1 MAAPRGGLSRP
12 ADLSVGRSRAMG
24 WRVTAQAGGML
35 LALLGWVSSCVTTFV
50 PLWKSLNL
58 DLNELEVWTMGLW
71 QVCIAQEEGAVECR
85 SHGSFLA
92 LPPELRVSRLL
103 MCLSNG
109 LGLLGCLLAAPGLE
123 AWTACEDRPGL
134 KRRLLLAGGAALG
147 TAGMATLAPVS
158 WVAYNTVLDFWDDTV
173 PDIVPRWE
181 FGEATFLGWFAGAFL
196 AAGGLLLACSAR
208 STRTASPPAPASRQ
222 TPSRRGPGGGHT
234 PHPKNADLVI

>member
-1 MAAPRGGLSRP
+1 MAG
-12 ADLSVGRSRAMG
+12 G
-24 WRVTAQAGGML
+24 WRAPAQAGGMV

-58 DLNELEVWTMGLW
+58 DLNELEVWSMGLW
-71 QVCIAQEEGAVECR
+71 QVCIAQEEGVVECR
-85 SHGSFLA
+85 PHGSFLA

-109 LGLLGCLLAAPGLE
+109 LGLLGCGLAAAGME
-123 AWTACEDRPGL
+123 GWTPCRDRPGL
-134 KRRLLLAGGAALG
+134 KRRLLLAGGAVLG
-147 TAGMATLAPVS
+147 AAAVATLAPVS

-208 STRTASPPAPASRQ
+208 PAVPPPAPACRQ
-222 TPSRRGPGGGHT
+222 PPSPRDLAGGHHL
-234 PHPKNADLVI
+234 HPKNADLVI

>member
-1 MAAPRGGLSRP
+1 MPAAAAHGRLSRP
-12 ADLSVGRSRAMG
+12 GAHSAAGVSMAGSWRAK
-24 WRVTAQAGGML
+24 AQAGGML

-50 PLWKSLNL
+50 PLWKSLSL

-71 QVCIAQEEGAVECR
+71 QVCIAREEGVVECR
-85 SHGSFLA
+85 AHGSFLA

-109 LGLLGCLLAAPGLE
+109 LGLLGTLLAAPGLE
-123 AWTACEDRPGL
+123 GWTPCEDKPRL
-134 KRRLLLAGGAALG
+134 KRRLLLAGGATFG

-158 WVAYNTVLDFWDDTV
+158 WVAYNTVLDFWDSTV

-208 STRTASPPAPASRQ
+208 ATRASTPPVPACRQPPAA
-222 TPSRRGPGGGHT
+222 GH
-234 PHPKNADLVI
+234 HPLPKPADLVI

>member
-1 MAAPRGGLSRP
+1 MAGSW
-12 ADLSVGRSRAMG
+12 RAK
-24 WRVTAQAGGML
+24 AQAGGML

-50 PLWKSLNL
+50 PLWKSLSL

-71 QVCIAQEEGAVECR
+71 QVCIAREEGAVECR
-85 SHGSFLA
+85 AHGSFLA

-123 AWTACEDRPGL
+123 GWRACGDKPKL
-134 KRRLLLAGGAALG
+134 KQRLLLTGGAALG
-147 TAGMATLAPVS
+147 AAAMATLAPVS
-158 WVAYNTVLDFWDDTV
+158 WVAYNTVLDFWDNTV

-196 AAGGLLLACSAR
+196 AAGGLLLACSAC
-208 STRTASPPAPASRQ
+208 SMRTAMPQAPACHQAPTVAR
-222 TPSRRGPGGGHT
+222 PAGGH
-234 PHPKNADLVI
+234 HLYPKNADLVI

>member
-1 MAAPRGGLSRP
+1 MPAAAAQGGFTRPGAHSAAGGSMAGSW
-12 ADLSVGRSRAMG
+12 RAK
-24 WRVTAQAGGML
+24 AQAGGML

-71 QVCIAQEEGAVECR
+71 QVCIAREEGVVECR
-85 SHGSFLA
+85 AHGSFLA
-92 LPPELRVSRLL
+92 LSPELRVSRLL

-109 LGLLGCLLAAPGLE
+109 LGLLGALLAAPGLE
-123 AWTACEDRPGL
+123 GWTPCEDKPRL
-134 KRRLLLAGGAALG
+134 KRRLLLAGGATFG

-158 WVAYNTVLDFWDDTV
+158 WVAYNTVLDFWDSTV

-208 STRTASPPAPASRQ
+208 TTRASTPPVPACHQQPPAA
-222 TPSRRGPGGGHT
+222 GH
-234 PHPKNADLVI
+234 HPLPKPADLVI

>member
-1 MAAPRGGLSRP
+1 MA
-12 ADLSVGRSRAMG
+12 RSWRAK
-24 WRVTAQAGGML
+24 AQAGGML

-71 QVCIAQEEGAVECR
+71 QVCISREEGGVECQAH
-85 SHGSFLA
+85 SSFLA
-92 LPPELRVSRLL
+92 LPPDLRVSRLL

-109 LGLLGCLLAAPGLE
+109 LGLLGALLAAPGLE
-123 AWTACEDRPGL
+123 GCSTCQGTPAFGV
-134 KRRLLLAGGAALG
+134 AG
-147 TAGMATLAPVS
+147 TTTLAPVS

-208 STRTASPPAPASRQ
+208 STGTATPAAPARRRPPAAPG
-222 TPSRRGPGGGHT
+222 PLRGHH

>member
-1 MAAPRGGLSRP
+1 MAGS
-12 ADLSVGRSRAMG
+12 
-24 WRVTAQAGGML
+24 WRVKAQAGGML
-35 LALLGWVSSCVTTFV
+35 LALLGWVSSCVTTVV
-50 PLWKSLNL
+50 PLWKNLNL
-58 DLNELEVWTMGLW
+58 ELNELEVWTMGLW
-71 QVCIAQEEGAVECR
+71 HVCITQEEGVVECQP
-85 SHGSFLA
+85 HGSFLA

-109 LGLLGCLLAAPGLE
+109 LGLLGALLAAPGLE
-123 AWTACEDRPGL
+123 GWTPCQDKPGL
-134 KRRLLLAGGAALG
+134 KRRLLLAGGAAFG
-147 TAGMATLAPVS
+147 AAGMATLAPVS

-208 STRTASPPAPASRQ
+208 PTSMPTPPAPICRQ
-222 TPSRRGPGGGHT
+222 PPAARAPARGHP

>member
-1 MAAPRGGLSRP
+1 MA
-12 ADLSVGRSRAMG
+12 RSWWAK
-24 WRVTAQAGGML
+24 AQAGGML

-71 QVCIAQEEGAVECR
+71 QVCVAREEGAVECR
-85 SHGSFLA
+85 AHGSFLA
-92 LPPELRVSRLL
+92 LPPDLRVSRLL

-109 LGLLGCLLAAPGLE
+109 LGLLGCLLATPGLE
-123 AWTACEDRPGL
+123 GWTACQDRPRL
-134 KRRLLLAGGAALG
+134 KRRLLLAGGAAFG

-158 WVAYNTVLDFWDDTV
+158 WVAYNTVLDFWDAAV

-196 AAGGLLLACSAR
+196 AAGGLLLACSTR
-208 STRTASPPAPASRQ
+208 STGTATPAAPACCRPPAAQ
-222 TPSRRGPGGGHT
+222 GPTRDHH
-234 PHPKNADLVI
+234 PNPKNTDLVI

>member
-1 MAAPRGGLSRP
+1 MAGSW
-12 ADLSVGRSRAMG
+12 RAK
-24 WRVTAQAGGML
+24 AQAGGML
-35 LALLGWVSSCVTTFV
+35 LALLGWVSSCVTTVV
-50 PLWKSLNL
+50 PLWKSLSL

-71 QVCIAQEEGAVECR
+71 QVCIAREEGAVECR
-85 SHGSFLA
+85 AHGSFLA

-109 LGLLGCLLAAPGLE
+109 LGLLGALLAAAGLE
-123 AWTACEDRPGL
+123 GWRSCQDQPGL
-134 KRRLLLAGGAALG
+134 KRRLLLAGAAAVGAA
-147 TAGMATLAPVS
+147 AVATLAPVS

-208 STRTASPPAPASRQ
+208 SVRAATPPAPACRQ
-222 TPSRRGPGGGHT
+222 PPAPQGAGGAHH

>member
-1 MAAPRGGLSRP
+1 MAG
-12 ADLSVGRSRAMG
+12 G
-24 WRVTAQAGGML
+24 WRAKVQAGGML

-71 QVCIAQEEGAVECR
+71 QVCVAREEGAVECR
-85 SHGSFLA
+85 AHSSFLA
-92 LPPELRVSRLL
+92 LPAELRVSRLL

-109 LGLLGCLLAAPGLE
+109 LGLLGGLLATPGLE
-123 AWTACEDRPGL
+123 GWRAFEEKPGL
-134 KRRLLLAGGAALG
+134 KRRLLLTGGVALG

-196 AAGGLLLACSAR
+196 TAAGLLLSCSAR
-208 STRTASPPAPASRQ
+208 STGTMTPPAPPCHHPPAA
-222 TPSRRGPGGGHT
+222 PHLAGGH
-234 PHPKNADLVI
+234 HLHSKNADLVI

>member
-1 MAAPRGGLSRP
+1 MAGSWWAK
-12 ADLSVGRSRAMG
+12 
-24 WRVTAQAGGML
+24 AQAGGML

-50 PLWKSLNL
+50 PLWKSLSL

-71 QVCIAQEEGAVECR
+71 QVCIAREEGVVECR
-85 SHGSFLA
+85 AHGSFLA
-92 LPPELRVSRLL
+92 LPPELRISRLL

-123 AWTACEDRPGL
+123 GWRVCEDKPGR
-134 KRRLLLAGGAALG
+134 KRQLLLTGGAALG
-147 TAGMATLAPVS
+147 TAGMATLVPVS

-196 AAGGLLLACSAR
+196 TAGGLLLACSTC
-208 STRTASPPAPASRQ
+208 STRTTTLPAPTCRWPPATQGLA
-222 TPSRRGPGGGHT
+222 RGQP
-234 PHPKNADLVI
+234 PHPKNTDLVI

>member
-1 MAAPRGGLSRP
+1 MAGSR
-12 ADLSVGRSRAMG
+12 RAK
-24 WRVTAQAGGML
+24 AQAGGML

-71 QVCIAQEEGAVECR
+71 QVCIAREEGAVECR
-85 SHGSFLA
+85 AHGSFLA

-103 MCLSNG
+103 I
-109 LGLLGCLLAAPGLE
+109 
-123 AWTACEDRPGL
+123 ACEDKPGL
-134 KRRLLLAGGAALG
+134 KRRLLLAGGAAFG
-147 TAGMATLAPVS
+147 TAGIATLAPVS

-196 AAGGLLLACSAR
+196 ATGGLLLACSAR
-208 STRTASPPAPASRQ
+208 STRT
-222 TPSRRGPGGGHT
+222 
-234 PHPKNADLVI
+234 

>member
-1 MAAPRGGLSRP
+1 MAGSWQA
-12 ADLSVGRSRAMG
+12 
-24 WRVTAQAGGML
+24 TAQAVGLL

-71 QVCIAQEEGAVECR
+71 QVCIAQEEGVVECR
-85 SHGSFLA
+85 AHGSFLA

-109 LGLLGCLLAAPGLE
+109 LGLLGCFLAAPGLE
-123 AWTACEDRPGL
+123 AWRACEDRPRI
-134 KRRLLLAGGAALG
+134 KQRLLLAGGAAFG
-147 TAGMATLAPVS
+147 MAGMATLVPVS

-196 AAGGLLLACSAR
+196 AAGGLLLACSTR
-208 STRTASPPAPASRQ
+208 SSRMALPPALAGHQAPAM
-222 TPSRRGPGGGHT
+222 PGPARGHPL
-234 PHPKNADLVI
+234 HPKNADLVI